1 MNLCKSFK
9 VKLNYKHRKINFVVT
24 LGPEVEHLTLN
35 FVCKLVFQ
43 YIRFEIRISLLSLM
57 LNQ

>member
-1 MNLCKSFK
+1 MDC
-9 VKLNYKHRKINFVVT
+9 VVT

-43 YIRFEIRISLLSLM
+43 YIHFEIWISLLSLM